1 MIICFL
7 GPEGSGKG
15 TQAEMLAQKLQIP
28 HIITGDILRQ
38 RQHEDSP
45 IGELIRETFA
55 KGSYLP
61 DDKIIE
67 IFLNHIQEA
76 DCTNGF
82 IADGYPRSI
91 GQAEAL
97 NKFLGEHDK
106 KIDYVFALTINEEES
121 VKRLMAR
128 GRFDDTPEQ
137 IKGRLATYYDRV
149 QAMLDYYKEQD
160 VLETIDGERSIE
172 AIHADIVS
180 RIEQH
185 E

>member
-15 TQAEMLAQKLQIP
+15 TQAEMLAKKLQLP
-28 HIITGDILRQ
+28 HIVTGDILRQ
-38 RQHEDSP
+38 RKNEDSQM
-45 IGELIRETFA
+45 GQLIRETFA

-61 DDKIIE
+61 DDKIIA
-67 IFLNHIQEA
+67 IFLNRIQEE
-76 DCTNGF
+76 DCVSGF

-97 NKFLGEHDK
+97 DTFLREHNSK
-106 KIDYVFALTINEEES
+106 VDYVFALTLSEEES

-128 GRFDDTPEQ
+128 GRFDDTPDQ

-149 QAMLDYYKEQD
+149 QAMLDRYKAQN
-160 VLETIDGERSIE
+160 VLENVDGERSIE
-172 AIHADIVS
+172 EIHADILR
-180 RIEQH
+180 RIESH
-185 E
+185 D